1 MLHTLVL
8 VQYIFNEY
16 KTEFLQIELPLH
28 ISHYPFRR
36 CPEHP
41 DVRFR
46 SLIVLSTGKTLVHLH
61 LLRLFSL
68 WCCSVFKVNPNLGG
82 AELGFH

>member
-1 MLHTLVL
+1 MCFIHWCL
-8 VQYIFNEY
+8 FNIY
-16 KTEFLQIELPLH
+16 LMSTKLEFLQIELQSKPLH
-28 ISHYPFRR
+28 VTHYPFRR

-61 LLRLFSL
+61 LLRLF
-68 WCCSVFKVNPNLGG
+68 
-82 AELGFH
+82 